1 MKSPFKLDRR
11 TKIVATL
18 GPASNDE
25 QVMRKL
31 VEAGVN
37 VFRLNFSHGSH
48 EDQRARFNLIRSLE
62 EEFDYPIGILMD
74 LQGPKLRI
82 GTFAEGKITLK
93 KGDTF
98 NLYLERRVGDQEGVS
113 LPHKEIF
120 DVLETGHELLVD
132 DGKVRLKVTQ
142 ASPLVAVTTVVVG
155 GVISDRKGVNVP
167 DTQ

>member
-25 QVMRKL
+25 TVLRKL

-48 EDQRARFNLIRSLE
+48 EDQRARFNLIRSME
-62 EEFDYPIGILMD
+62 TEFDRPIGILMD

-98 NLYLERRVGDQEGVS
+98 NLLLEKRVGDQEGVS
-113 LPHKEIF
+113 FRIKRFLMY
-120 DVLETGHELLVD
+120 
-132 DGKVRLKVTQ
+132 LKQVT
-142 ASPLVAVTTVVVG
+142 SY
-155 GVISDRKGVNVP
+155 
-167 DTQ
+167 